1 MNDID
6 KYLQLFHDLWFN
18 ISEGEIVKIVSNMD
32 ALGNLLFQKYLTNPQ
47 YYGNEKMNQDGS
59 HVLPSLD
66 QETDG

>member
-6 KYLQLFHDLWFN
+6 KYHQLFLNLWYT
-18 ISEGEIVKIVSNMD
+18 ISEDEIVKIVSNMD